1 MRISRISS
9 GLAVLLTTLAF
20 AHLLHHFFANALP
33 DAVRSPAFWA
43 GFIIAAGVG
52 ILSFIGG
59 CLLLKQSA

>member
-1 MRISRISS
+1 
-9 GLAVLLTTLAF
+9 LAF
-20 AHLLHHFFANALP
+20 AHLLHHFFVNALP
-33 DAVRSPAFWA
+33 DAVRSPAFWV